1 MVILVII
8 RKGEYIMYTNVNEFN
23 TGSSKV
29 KRLASHYYK
38 LSNSVTKRGF
48 IYTDEDGTVESAR
61 FFHNSN
67 LIGDV
72 EVVKTF
78 PESADIAEEYFSKY
92 FGLILNMEN
101 DIELNPRKAI
111 VVSKIKNL
119 DGHLVIIDDKL
130 KYIFSDLDA
139 TINFASDCN
148 HWQAN
153 TDESNLYRTLDE
165 AVSAIK
171 DYKESLEKVPTLI
184 PNMI

>member
-1 MVILVII
+1 MN
-8 RKGEYIMYTNVNEFN
+8 TNVNDFN
-23 TGSSKV
+23 TESSKV
-29 KRLASHYYK
+29 KRLASCYYK
-38 LSNSVTKRGF
+38 LTNSVTKRGF
-48 IYTDEDGTVESAR
+48 AYTDEYGTVESAR
-61 FFHNSN
+61 FFHHSN
-67 LIGDV
+67 LIGEV

-78 PESADIAEEYFSKY
+78 PESANVVEEYFSKY

-101 DIELNPRKAI
+101 DIELNPKKAI

-130 KYIFSDLDA
+130 KYIFNDLDA
-139 TINFASDCN
+139 AIWFVPDCN

-153 TDESNLYRTLDE
+153 TDESNLYHTLDE

>member
-1 MVILVII
+1 
-8 RKGEYIMYTNVNEFN
+8 MYTNVNEFN

-29 KRLASHYYK
+29 KRLASYYYG

-48 IYTDEDGTVESAR
+48 IYTDEDGTVESAE
-61 FFHNSN
+61 FSHYSN
-67 LIGDV
+67 LIGEVDV
-72 EVVKTF
+72 IKTF
-78 PESADIAEEYFSKY
+78 PESAEIVDEYFSKY
-92 FGLILNMEN
+92 FGMILNMEN
-101 DIELNPRKAI
+101 DIELNPRKSL

-130 KYIFSDLDA
+130 KYVFSGLYA
-139 TINFASDCN
+139 TIWFMPDCN

-153 TDESNLYRTLDE
+153 TDESNLYHTLDE

-171 DYKESLEKVPTLI
+171 DYKESLGKVPTLI

>member
-1 MVILVII
+1 
-8 RKGEYIMYTNVNEFN
+8 MYTNVNEFN

-48 IYTDEDGTVESAR
+48 IYTDEDGIVESAR
-61 FFHNSN
+61 FFHYSN

-139 TINFASDCN
+139 TINFVPDCN